1 MRVCPVCRAEVND
14 YDSICEYCGSELP
27 VNVEFESCL
36 TKAEMILNFFERTTI
51 ESYKLTKADVTSYNE
66 YLSYIESAKELYGES
81 QKLQQLIDKIEK
93 LNPKLQEKIKKYKK
107 TRYKKTV
114 ITTIILSLLSVFGI
128 LILLALV
135 SIFDSEDVK
144 TWVVGIPS
152 LICAV
157 IGAGLSSDSS
167 YLWGGFFG
175 GMIVGGII
183 GYLIFFLIATPIGQL
198 IFLITGTVGV
208 IVGTICRIRGAKKKW
223 L

>member
-36 TKAEMILNFFERTTI
+36 TKAEMIHNFFERTTI
-51 ESYKLTKADVTSYNE
+51 ESYTLTKADVTSYNE
-66 YLSYIESAKELYGES
+66 YFSYIENAKELYGES